1 MGESDRGQLFGIK
14 ESLSSL
20 FHQTNEPWDASPL
33 RSLDPRQ
40 RMINNSCS
48 LLANFTA
55 VEVLERRL
63 QEFLR
68 IAVKEQH

>member
-14 ESLSSL
+14 KSLSCL
-20 FHQTNEPWDASPL
+20 FHQTNESRGASPL
-33 RSLDPRQ
+33 RSHDPGQ

-55 VEVLERRL
+55 VELFERRL

-68 IAVKEQH
+68 IAGKEQH